1 MKILTISSGGMPQ
14 RTLSMAGRGNALGMV
29 FFLGVCA
36 IVSPLLAVFLSLL
49 VFTGAPTKKMA
60 VACALGVGFSAALV
74 AHGIVYNHPVDMT
87 RWMVECGYYDG
98 RNILSIGTSLNEDHN
113 GLLVWNFLCWVT
125 GNIGDLRLL
134 QSLAAFFGYGLIA
147 WLMMDRCAEETTD
160 AWAFL
165 PLMLFIFFAV
175 PAQPLIGNVRSAL
188 GCVICAVA
196 ICKRRSYG
204 FRDSL
209 PSLVLII
216 VACLIH
222 NSMLLVLVLFLVQPI
237 LERNPVRNSIICV
250 VAVVTM
256 ISVASV
262 LLASHLFDGVPV
274 ITSVLKKASFYTI
287 GTKWDQEQA
296 DNLLSNLSHVFSLLL
311 LGVLLLR
318 IYATRQHDG
327 RTALVLVLT
336 MCVIAMELTLV
347 NVGNRLKFIPILIG
361 STYLLNNKGRGHAVD
376 SRWPILAD
384 AVLMLLA
391 IAVWLISIASFI
403 PSFNYVEVM
412 KSAVFYP
419 LLLF

>member
-1 MKILTISSGGMPQ
+1 MKTLSISSGGMPQ

-49 VFTGAPTKKMA
+49 VFTGTPTKKMA

-87 RWMVECGYYDG
+87 RWMVECRYYDG

-165 PLMLFIFFAV
+165 PLMVFIFFAV
-175 PAQPLIGNVRSAL
+175 PSQPLIGNVRSAL
-188 GCVICAVA
+188 GCVICSVA
-196 ICKRRSYG
+196 ICKRRSYV

-209 PSLVLII
+209 PSLALII

-287 GTKWDQEQA
+287 GTEWDQEQA

-318 IYATRQHDG
+318 IYATRQRDG

-361 STYLLNNKGRGHAVD
+361 STYLLNNKGRGLAVD

-391 IAVWLISIASFI
+391 MAVWLISMASFI

>member
-1 MKILTISSGGMPQ
+1 
-14 RTLSMAGRGNALGMV
+14 MAG
-29 FFLGVCA
+29 
-36 IVSPLLAVFLSLL
+36 
-49 VFTGAPTKKMA
+49 T
-60 VACALGVGFSAALV
+60 FSRSEPA
-74 AHGIVYNHPVDMT
+74 
-87 RWMVECGYYDG
+87 
-98 RNILSIGTSLNEDHN
+98 LNEDHN

-165 PLMLFIFFAV
+165 PLMLFIFAV

-196 ICKRRSYG
+196 ICLRRSYG

-209 PSLVLII
+209 PSLVLI
-216 VACLIH
+216 VVTCLIH

-287 GTKWDQEQA
+287 GTEWDQEQA

-318 IYATRQHDG
+318 IIRHE
-327 RTALVLVLT
+327 TA
-336 MCVIAMELTLV
+336 
-347 NVGNRLKFIPILIG
+347 
-361 STYLLNNKGRGHAVD
+361 
-376 SRWPILAD
+376 
-384 AVLMLLA
+384 
-391 IAVWLISIASFI
+391 
-403 PSFNYVEVM
+403 
-412 KSAVFYP
+412 
-419 LLLF
+419 

>member
-1 MKILTISSGGMPQ
+1 MKTLSISSGGMPQ

-49 VFTGAPTKKMA
+49 VFTGTPTKKMA

-87 RWMVECGYYDG
+87 RWMVECRYYDG

-165 PLMLFIFFAV
+165 PLMVFIFFAV
-175 PAQPLIGNVRSAL
+175 PAQPLIGNVRSSL
-188 GCVICAVA
+188 GCVICSVA
-196 ICKRRSYG
+196 ICKRRSYV

-209 PSLVLII
+209 PSLALII

-287 GTKWDQEQA
+287 GTEWDQEQA

-318 IYATRQHDG
+318 IYATRQRDG

-361 STYLLNNKGRGHAVD
+361 STYLLNNKGRGLAVD

-391 IAVWLISIASFI
+391 MAVWLISMASFI

>member
-1 MKILTISSGGMPQ
+1 MP
-14 RTLSMAGRGNALGMV
+14 
-29 FFLGVCA
+29 
-36 IVSPLLAVFLSLL
+36 VSYTHLD
-49 VFTGAPTKKMA
+49 
-60 VACALGVGFSAALV
+60 
-74 AHGIVYNHPVDMT
+74 VY
-87 RWMVECGYYDG
+87 
-98 RNILSIGTSLNEDHN
+98 
-113 GLLVWNFLCWVT
+113 
-125 GNIGDLRLL
+125 
-134 QSLAAFFGYGLIA
+134 
-147 WLMMDRCAEETTD
+147 
-160 AWAFL
+160 
-165 PLMLFIFFAV
+165 
-175 PAQPLIGNVRSAL
+175 
-188 GCVICAVA
+188 
-196 ICKRRSYG
+196 KRQ
-204 FRDSL
+204 
-209 PSLVLII
+209 VLII

-287 GTKWDQEQA
+287 GTEWDQEQA

-361 STYLLNNKGRGHAVD
+361 STYPVSYTHLDVYKRQ
-376 SRWPILAD
+376 
-384 AVLMLLA
+384 
-391 IAVWLISIASFI
+391 
-403 PSFNYVEVM
+403 
-412 KSAVFYP
+412 
-419 LLLF
+419 